1 MGKYQEFD
9 PLTPEEFVALEND
22 ILERGVLVPI
32 EFDDVGNV
40 IDGHH
45 RLQICEK
52 HGITDYPSV
61 TRTGLTDD
69 QKRDHAQTLN
79 MARRSLSREQRRKQI
94 QNRLKRHPEYSDRK
108 IARGLGVDH
117 KTVSVVRQEMEH
129 VGEIPQVDKKVG
141 VNGMPYKMRQKPK
154 LTDSAGGEI
163 PQRLEKVFASVHE
176 YHSLINILTDVKRR
190 IVVLGNTSP
199 VIRVRQ
205 GSAKQNIESLVNL
218 LDSCVP
224 AKVHQECGGDG
235 CEGCSH
241 LGFTASEKQETEE
254 FSARIEGRSRKNK
267 TLNS

>member
-32 EFDDVGNV
+32 EFDEDGDV

-61 TRTGLTDD
+61 TRTGLTEE

-94 QNRLKRHPEYSDRK
+94 QNRLKRHPDYSDRK

-117 KTVSVVRQEMEH
+117 KTVSAVRQEMEH
-129 VGEIPQVDKKVG
+129 VGEIPQVTEKVG
-141 VNGMPYKMRQKPK
+141 LNGVPYKRRQKPK
-154 LTDSAGGEI
+154 LTDSTGGEI
-163 PQRLEKVFASVHE
+163 PQQLEKVFATVSE
-176 YHSLINILTDVKRR
+176 YRSLINILTEVKRR
-190 IVVLGNTSP
+190 IVVLGNISP
-199 VIRVRQ
+199 VVRERQ
-205 GSAKQNIESLVNL
+205 GAAKQNIDSIVNL
-218 LDSCVP
+218 LELCVP
-224 AKVHQECGGDG
+224 GKVHRDCGGDG
-235 CEGCSH
+235 CEACSH
-241 LGFTASEKQETEE
+241 LGFTVGGQ
-254 FSARIEGRSRKNK
+254 GGCPGD
-267 TLNS
+267 

>member
-9 PLTPEEFVALEND
+9 PLTPEEFVALEID

-32 EFDDVGNV
+32 EFDEDGNV

-61 TRTGLTDD
+61 IRTGLTEE

-94 QNRLKRHPEYSDRK
+94 QNRLQRHPDYSDRK

-117 KTVSVVRQEMEH
+117 KTVSAVRQELEH
-129 VGEIPQVDKKVG
+129 VGEIPQVTEKIG
-141 VNGMPYKMRQKPK
+141 LNGMRYKLRQKPK

-163 PQRLEKVFASVHE
+163 PQRLEKVFASVSE
-176 YHSLINILTDVKRR
+176 FRSLINILTDVKRR

-199 VIRVRQ
+199 VVRVRQ

-218 LDSCVP
+218 LESCVP
-224 AKVHQECGGDG
+224 AEVHRDCEGDG
-235 CEGCSH
+235 CDGCSH
-241 LGFTASEKQETEE
+241 LGFTTGSEGLRTGNSIPRNQNNKKQSN
-254 FSARIEGRSRKNK
+254 F
-267 TLNS
+267 